1 MSLSETAPLCL
12 GHRGHR
18 CPGWP
23 EPENSLAAF
32 DRALASGCDGLE
44 LDLRLSGDGRVVVH
58 HDAEL
63 RYRRDTIPIAH
74 ASLRSLRRLHPQM
87 ATLDQVLR
95 RYRDRTWLDL
105 EIKAPEAVPTV
116 AALLH
121 RWPPQ
126 CGYVVSSFDPAVLAH
141 MAQWAP
147 AVPLCLNLKRPT
159 SLRRLRQAK
168 VGWIA
173 PQQSFCTAWYV
184 KHLRRHGWQV
194 LVWTVNHPAR
204 MRLLTRAGAAAL
216 CSDLP
221 ALLVN
226 TTRSARAA
234 SFQQN
239 ESGDGDEP
247 RRHSRAS
254 RAAGRMVSEP

>member
-1 MSLSETAPLCL
+1 MPLPENAPLCL

-32 DRALASGCDGLE
+32 DRALAAGCDGLE

-63 RYRRDTIPIAH
+63 HHRRDTVPIAH
-74 ASLRSLRRLHPQM
+74 ASLRSLRRLHPQL
-87 ATLDQVLR
+87 ATLEQVLR
-95 RYRDRTWLDL
+95 RYADRAWLDL
-105 EIKAPEAVPTV
+105 EIKAAEAVPAV
-116 AALLH
+116 ASLLQ
-121 RWPPQ
+121 RRPPQ
-126 CGYVVSSFDPAVLAH
+126 RGYVVSSFDPLALAQ
-141 MAQWAP
+141 MARLAP
-147 AVPLCLNLKRPT
+147 AAPRCLNLKRPI
-159 SLRRLRQAK
+159 SLRRLREAN
-168 VGWIA
+168 VAWVA

-184 KHLRRHGWQV
+184 KRLRRHGWQV

-204 MRLLTRAGAAAL
+204 MRLLARAGAGAL

-221 ALLVN
+221 AVLVN
-226 TTRSARAA
+226 TTRSALTA

-239 ESGDGDEP
+239 EPGDGDEP
-247 RRHSRAS
+247 RRHSRTG
-254 RAAGRMVSEP
+254 RTAGRVVSES